1 LIDVHVEQTEASLIW
16 IGELAE
22 SSLVYVQR
30 MNEWM
35 EIYEEVK
42 EGREFLKKF
51 DPEMR
56 NAT

>member
-1 LIDVHVEQTEASLIW
+1 MHVEQTEASLIW
-16 IGELAE
+16 IRELAE
-22 SSLVYVQR
+22 SSLVSVQR

-56 NAT
+56 NAA